1 MRVLVF
7 DAETNSFLN
16 RRTFEDPDNP
26 GTYLGVEIIWSKD
39 FIFSPNPGTTISQTI
54 IFTQIDESMTIES
67 YIDDYTYTQGL
78 IAKTMNPKRKSLFF
92 VPLDNKNKPRFE
104 QAYR

>member
-1 MRVLVF
+1 MRVSIF

-16 RRTFEDPDNP
+16 RRNFEDPDIP
-26 GTYLGVEIIWSKD
+26 LTYLGVEFIWSKD
-39 FIFSPNPGTTISQTI
+39 FIFSPNPGATTSHTI
-54 IFTQIDESMTIES
+54 IFTKINESITIES
-67 YIDDYTYTQGL
+67 YIDDYAQSL

-92 VPLDNKNKPRFE
+92 VPLDYKNKPCFE

>member
-1 MRVLVF
+1 MRVLIF

-16 RRTFEDPDNP
+16 RRNFEDPDIP

-39 FIFSPNPGTTISQTI
+39 FIFSPNPGALLFHTI
-54 IFTQIDESMTIES
+54 IFTQIDESTTIES
-67 YIDDYTYTQGL
+67 YIYEYTQGL

-92 VPLDNKNKPRFE
+92 VPLDYKNKPRFE
-104 QAYR
+104 QAFR